1 MKQFLLFILFTC
13 FTISYG
19 QQNIGFL
26 GGFNGWGDDI
36 DMTSS
41 DNIVFSKNNYYLPAG
56 EIKFREGNNWSGSQ
70 WPGSGNYNVNSAGFY
85 DISLDTSNGS
95 ISLTSSQTGFD
106 QNISLIGDFNAW
118 TDTVMTT
125 TDNITYT
132 LTGVSITAGT
142 VKFRRESGWQCNW
155 GDNAAADGIADP
167 NSGDN
172 IAISADDTYDV
183 TFNLSTLAYSIT
195 VSNTASVV
203 KLSLKDQLQ
212 VYYDRTF
219 QSINVDV
226 SLAASLLEY
235 QIFDISGKLTGY
247 GVLHHGLNTI
257 NIDPLSKG
265 LYVIDVQDASTQER
279 AVKKIIKY

>member
-1 MKQFLLFILFTC
+1 MKQFLLLILFTC

-70 WPGSGNYNVNSAGFY
+70 WPGGGNYNVNSAGFY

-95 ISLTSSQTGFD
+95 ISLTSSQTGSD

-183 TFNLSTLAYSIT
+183 TFDLSTLAYSIT

-226 SLAASLLEY
+226 SLPASLLEY

-247 GVLHHGLNTI
+247 GVLHQGLNTI

>member
-1 MKQFLLFILFTC
+1 M
-13 FTISYG
+13 
-19 QQNIGFL
+19 
-26 GGFNGWGDDI
+26 
-36 DMTSS
+36 
-41 DNIVFSKNNYYLPAG
+41 
-56 EIKFREGNNWSGSQ
+56 
-70 WPGSGNYNVNSAGFY
+70 
-85 DISLDTSNGS
+85 
-95 ISLTSSQTGFD
+95 
-106 QNISLIGDFNAW
+106 
-118 TDTVMTT
+118 
-125 TDNITYT
+125 
-132 LTGVSITAGT
+132 
-142 VKFRRESGWQCNW
+142 
-155 GDNAAADGIADP
+155 
-167 NSGDN
+167 
-172 IAISADDTYDV
+172 
-183 TFNLSTLAYSIT
+183 
-195 VSNTASVV
+195 SNTASVV